1 VSARAKLFAIVATAI
16 AAIVGLQV
24 VSYLADQRRAKLA
37 LSVQAETIA
46 GAAAGAID
54 PTLPAAASRGDTTA
68 QSRLNAVLARAA
80 SSSPYVSQIA
90 FLGVPSAGATGQP
103 GTDSVGVEVST
114 QQARTLAAEGSLPG
128 SRPSRVKVVTAV
140 GDSPFFRP
148 GDELD
153 SVSLPLPERFTYS
166 ASAFLGNF
174 VIAISPVDV
183 ADPSAGYVAAVLSET
198 SIGAERR
205 QLTILLSV
213 AALAALGFLIAVSRT
228 LTTRLKVLA
237 KAAERIERGDL
248 STRVDISGSD
258 EIGELAQAFNR
269 MAEALQHNR
278 EALAKAVAELAD
290 TTAEL
295 EKQAA
300 HNKYLL
306 EQTVSAVDE
315 ERRRLAT
322 ELHDSTIQ
330 AIQSA
335 AMEAEY
341 SAMLVKRGRDQEAI
355 ERLEGLRHR
364 LTEATTELRR
374 MLFDL
379 RPPGLDREGLLASI
393 RKRLEDAEALSG
405 VSTSLQVDAG
415 LEIPPEQEEVIYR
428 FCQEAITN
436 AVKHSGGS
444 SIAVRIWKSGSTIR
458 AEVKDDGRG
467 FTEAPS
473 PRPGGYHLGLENMKE
488 RARLAGGHVVVDSGP
503 GIGTRLELVLPLRPP
518 ASASEGKS
526 QAGPQ

>member
-1 VSARAKLFAIVATAI
+1 
-16 AAIVGLQV
+16 
-24 VSYLADQRRAKLA
+24 
-37 LSVQAETIA
+37 
-46 GAAAGAID
+46 
-54 PTLPAAASRGDTTA
+54 
-68 QSRLNAVLARAA
+68 
-80 SSSPYVSQIA
+80 
-90 FLGVPSAGATGQP
+90 
-103 GTDSVGVEVST
+103 
-114 QQARTLAAEGSLPG
+114 
-128 SRPSRVKVVTAV
+128 
-140 GDSPFFRP
+140 
-148 GDELD
+148 
-153 SVSLPLPERFTYS
+153 
-166 ASAFLGNF
+166 
-174 VIAISPVDV
+174 
-183 ADPSAGYVAAVLSET
+183 
-198 SIGAERR
+198 
-205 QLTILLSV
+205 
-213 AALAALGFLIAVSRT
+213 
-228 LTTRLKVLA
+228 
-237 KAAERIERGDL
+237 
-248 STRVDISGSD
+248 
-258 EIGELAQAFNR
+258 
-269 MAEALQHNR
+269 
-278 EALAKAVAELAD
+278 
-290 TTAEL
+290 
-295 EKQAA
+295 
-300 HNKYLL
+300 
-306 EQTVSAVDE
+306 
-315 ERRRLAT
+315 
-322 ELHDSTIQ
+322 
-330 AIQSA
+330 
-335 AMEAEY
+335 MEAEY